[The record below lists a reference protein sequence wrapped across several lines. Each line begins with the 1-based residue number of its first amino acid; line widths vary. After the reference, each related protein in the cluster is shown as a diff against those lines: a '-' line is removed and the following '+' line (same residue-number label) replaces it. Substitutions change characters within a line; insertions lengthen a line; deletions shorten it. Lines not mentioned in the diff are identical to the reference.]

1 LAAERDR
8 CQEVRSCAGG
18 PTRPADD
25 CLKPRPAG
33 RYWPRPAA
41 TRTSSRSLVCRV
53 HSPNPCSTS
62 ELTPPTR
69 RTFYSSAVWWTTT
82 SSPLV
87 QQDRRTVGE
96 SFLVVLHGCN
106 SKNASV
112 MQITSNYAPR
122 SLPMQRSNLSKVP
135 GQGRP
140 SWWWR
145 CAGVSSAGSRQ
156 PRRRT
161 SGARAQAVFGVGAGR
176 SGRSREG
183 PRRGTAPRR
192 LRAPRPATS
201 AAGHL
206 RAPRIA
212 VRAGGSRA
220 IE

>member
-156 PRRRT
+156 PRGRT
-161 SGARAQAVFGVGAGR
+161 SGARARQWFGGRSRCGKVGKGRGKVAGGRGKVAGR
-176 SGRSREG
+176 SS
-183 PRRGTAPRR
+183 PGTAP
-192 LRAPRPATS
+192 
-201 AAGHL
+201 
-206 RAPRIA
+206 
-212 VRAGGSRA
+212 
-220 IE
+220 